1 MVNQNPQP
9 ELYTTRHSFAT
20 GATTGTVNTQQIYTS
35 QSFNEEV
42 RIYGLR
48 VNVVDVDGNSIPY
61 TGGLDGFA
69 SYLFDVSIQ
78 AGPNRIP
85 STPFSASNILKTGDK
100 TIAFS
105 NPVLV
110 LHRQPLQV
118 SVECRGP
125 APLAGAE
132 DLTFIITLIAEQY
145 IRHE

>member
-9 ELYTTRHSFAT
+9 ELYTTRHGFDV
-20 GATTGTVNTQQIYTS
+20 GATVGTVNTQQIYTS

-42 RIYGLR
+42 RIYGMKVNFVNRSGSDENYNGLR
-48 VNVVDVDGNSIPY
+48 
-61 TGGLDGFA
+61 A
-69 SYLFDVSIQ
+69 SGDYLWEVSIQ

-85 STPFSASNILKTGDK
+85 SNAFSLSDILKTGEQ

-105 NPVLV
+105 NPVLI

-118 SVECRGP
+118 SVEFRGVGP
-125 APLAGAE
+125 INTSDEVIA
-132 DLTFIITLIAEQY
+132 IITLIAEQY

>member
-9 ELYTTRHSFAT
+9 ELYTTRHGFNV

-42 RIYGLR
+42 RIYGMK
-48 VNVVDVDGNSIPY
+48 VNFVDRSGNSENY
-61 TGGLDGFA
+61 NGLRANGD
-69 SYLFDVSIQ
+69 YLWEVSIQ

-85 STPFSASNILKTGDK
+85 SNAFSLSDIMKTGEQ

-105 NPVLV
+105 NPVLI

-118 SVECRGP
+118 SVEFRGVGP
-125 APLAGAE
+125 IGNSDEVVA
-132 DLTFIITLIAEQY
+132 IITLIAEQY

>member
-9 ELYTTRHSFAT
+9 ELYTTRHPFDT
-20 GATTGTVNTQQIYTS
+20 GTTVGTVNTQQIYTS

-42 RIYGLR
+42 RIYGMK
-48 VNVVDVDGNSIPY
+48 VNFVDVGGNVQDY
-61 TGGLDGFA
+61 NQLRAGGE
-69 SYLFDVSIQ
+69 YLWDVSIQ

-85 STPFSASNILKTGDK
+85 SNAFSASDIIKTGEQ

-105 NPVLV
+105 NPVLI

-125 APLAGAE
+125 GTMAGA
-132 DLTFIITLIAEQY
+132 DRVVAIITLIAEQY

>member
-9 ELYTTRHSFAT
+9 ELYTTRHGFNV
-20 GATTGTVNTQQIYTS
+20 GATVGTVNTQQIYTS

-42 RIYGLR
+42 RIYGMK
-48 VNVVDVDGNSIPY
+48 VNFVNRSGNSENY
-61 TGGLDGFA
+61 NGLRANGD
-69 SYLFDVSIQ
+69 YLWEVSIQ

-85 STPFSASNILKTGDK
+85 SNAFSLSDIMKTGEQ

-105 NPVLV
+105 NPVLI

-118 SVECRGP
+118 SVEFRGVGP
-125 APLAGAE
+125 IGNSDEVVA
-132 DLTFIITLIAEQY
+132 IITLIAEQY

>member
-9 ELYTTRHSFAT
+9 ELYTTRHGFNE
-20 GATTGTVNTQQIYTS
+20 GATVGTVNTQQIYTS

-42 RIYGLR
+42 RIYGMKVNFVNRSGNDETYTTLR
-48 VNVVDVDGNSIPY
+48 LAGD
-61 TGGLDGFA
+61 
-69 SYLFDVSIQ
+69 YLWEVSIQ

-85 STPFSASNILKTGDK
+85 SNAFSLSDIMKTGEQ

-105 NPVLV
+105 NPVLI

-118 SVECRGP
+118 SVEFRGVGP
-125 APLAGAE
+125 IGNSDEVVA
-132 DLTFIITLIAEQY
+132 IITLIAEQY

>member
-9 ELYTTRHSFAT
+9 ELYTTRHGFDV
-20 GATTGTVNTQQIYTS
+20 GATVGTVNTQQIYTS

-42 RIYGLR
+42 RIYGMR
-48 VNVVDVDGNSIPY
+48 VNFIQRSGNSVTY
-61 TGGLDGFA
+61 DGLRSNGE
-69 SYLFDVSIQ
+69 YLYDVSIQ

-85 STPFSASNILKTGDK
+85 SSAFSATDILKTGEQM
-100 TIAFS
+100 IAFS
-105 NPVLV
+105 NPVLI

-125 APLAGAE
+125 GTIGASDE
-132 DLTFIITLIAEQY
+132 VVAVITLIAEQY

>member
-9 ELYTTRHSFAT
+9 ELYTTRHGFDV
-20 GATTGTVNTQQIYTS
+20 GATVGTVNTQQIYTS

-42 RIYGLR
+42 RIYGMKVNFVNRSGSDENYNGLR
-48 VNVVDVDGNSIPY
+48 AAGD
-61 TGGLDGFA
+61 
-69 SYLFDVSIQ
+69 YLWEVSIQ

-85 STPFSASNILKTGDK
+85 SNAFSLSDILKTGEQ

-105 NPVLV
+105 NPVLI

-118 SVECRGP
+118 SVEFRGVGP
-125 APLAGAE
+125 IGNSDEVIA
-132 DLTFIITLIAEQY
+132 IITLIAEQY

>member
-9 ELYTTRHSFAT
+9 ELYTTRHGFNV

-42 RIYGLR
+42 RIYGMK
-48 VNVVDVDGNSIPY
+48 VNFVNRSGNSENY
-61 TGGLDGFA
+61 NGLRANGD
-69 SYLFDVSIQ
+69 YLWEVSIQ

-85 STPFSASNILKTGDK
+85 SNAFSLSDIMKTGEQ

-105 NPVLV
+105 NPVLI

-118 SVECRGP
+118 SVEFRGVGP
-125 APLAGAE
+125 IGNSDEVVA
-132 DLTFIITLIAEQY
+132 IITLIAEQY